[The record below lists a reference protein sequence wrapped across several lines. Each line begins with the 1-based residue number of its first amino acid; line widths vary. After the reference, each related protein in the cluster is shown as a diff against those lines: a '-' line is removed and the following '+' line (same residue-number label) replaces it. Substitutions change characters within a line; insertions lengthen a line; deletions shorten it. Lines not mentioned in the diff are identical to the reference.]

1 MSEIYSIIVYDINV
15 SIHFMPDS
23 ACRGVVPP
31 IPELT
36 SGRKVKGTETR
47 CHTMM
52 EIGTSL
58 MTGRMHTI
66 HYYSDTPVHAGCGRG
81 KSLG

>member
-1 MSEIYSIIVYDINV
+1 MSEIYSIIVYNIDTSI

-23 ACRGVVPP
+23 ACWGVVPP

-36 SGRKVKGTETR
+36 SGRKIKGTETH

-58 MTGRMHTI
+58 ITGQKTVAWCMLQLMNAC
-66 HYYSDTPVHAGCGRG
+66 VVAM
-81 KSLG
+81 